1 MFSLQM
7 SWSMCSSLADSYDFD
22 ITGFPSGPGAPAAPG
37 SPWAPCV
44 NKPARQFY
52 HSLRQTVCQGFNCYI
67 NTKKF
72 YTSAATLCLESS
84 YKTYILQV
92 CI

>member
-1 MFSLQM
+1 M
-7 SWSMCSSLADSYDFD
+7 SWSMCSLLADSYDFD

-52 HSLRQTVCQGFNCYI
+52 RSFKQTVCQGFNCYI
-67 NTKKF
+67 NTKKILH
-72 YTSAATLCLESS
+72 LCSDFMAR
-84 YKTYILQV
+84 K
-92 CI
+92 